1 MYITLSSNV
10 CIDGNKI
17 AKFRTKLSKT
27 VYLNGEWEVGLSE
40 ITYTKSWF
48 NVLNS
53 TLITLYDEIG
63 NDYFP
68 KDESTRQNF
77 TLAAGFYDS
86 CQKLIGEI
94 NKILGQFTEIRP
106 PKIIYNE
113 INNKVTVISGKI
125 KDKFNVFPH
134 LGDEL
139 EDLLGLRDRNI
150 NKNIYSTEVVTNTQH
165 IFRDTHSNET
175 IVAYHPMEIAA
186 GYQTLYLYTDI
197 AYPSLIGDSSSPILR
212 IIEVPKRYKFGE
224 TVHINYEKP
233 HYRKLITNSF
243 ETIEISIY
251 DDSGNLIPFQFGR
264 VALTLHF
271 KKL

>member
-10 CIDGNKI
+10 CMEGNKI
-17 AKFRTKLSKT
+17 AQFRTKLSKT

-68 KDESTRQNF
+68 KDESTRQTF

-197 AYPSLIGDSSSPILR
+197 A
-212 IIEVPKRYKFGE
+212 
-224 TVHINYEKP
+224 
-233 HYRKLITNSF
+233 
-243 ETIEISIY
+243 
-251 DDSGNLIPFQFGR
+251 
-264 VALTLHF
+264 
-271 KKL
+271 